1 MLFVYLWSKW
11 MKAYYEMFQCWGQ
24 YCVCFV
30 LFLLYTFM
38 IFMYL
43 CSCLFE
49 KCDTEKKKQKKWK
62 QCLDQRLVFSLSN
75 ELYKFFDCLSHEL
88 QNLNSCKIKCI
99 YIGNFG
105 HAFNLLTISPLEN
118 SILQLA
124 ATMAYG
130 RNFFLEFHK
139 DQF

>member
-1 MLFVYLWSKW
+1 

-49 KCDTEKKKQKKWK
+49 KCDTEEKKTEKMETMF
-62 QCLDQRLVFSLSN
+62 RPT
-75 ELYKFFDCLSHEL
+75 
-88 QNLNSCKIKCI
+88 
-99 YIGNFG
+99 FG
-105 HAFNLLTISPLEN
+105 V
-118 SILQLA
+118 
-124 ATMAYG
+124 
-130 RNFFLEFHK
+130 
-139 DQF
+139 

>member
-1 MLFVYLWSKW
+1 MYICEANEWKPIMKCFSVGASIVY
-11 MKAYYEMFQCWGQ
+11 
-24 YCVCFV
+24 V
-30 LFLLYTFM
+30 LFFSCCILLWF
-38 IFMYL
+38 L
-43 CSCLFE
+43 CTYVVVCL
-49 KCDTEKKKQKKWK
+49 KNVIQKKKKQKKWK

-130 RNFFLEFHK
+130 KNFFLEFHK